1 MHAALLAS
9 EDLGCI
15 ILDVVNVKRIR
26 MTVEFI
32 GLSLLTLTEYK

>member
-15 ILDVVNVKRIR
+15 ILDVVNIKRVR
-26 MTVEFI
+26 MAVELIDF
-32 GLSLLTLTEYK
+32 LF

>member
-15 ILDVVNVKRIR
+15 ILHVVNVKRIR
-26 MTVEFI
+26 MTVEFMDF
-32 GLSLLTLTEYK
+32 LF